1 MNFNPS
7 AIIFDLDGTLIHSAP
22 DLMEAL
28 NHVLVS
34 QGRQGASYN
43 NVKKMIG
50 EGAAKLLE
58 KGLESSGMKEISEKD
73 LQDMTKKFLDFY
85 EENISVHTTLFPFV
99 KETLEQFKQSGIK
112 LGVCTNK
119 MQHFT
124 DKILRD
130 LEIESYFTFVQG
142 ATEQG
147 IKKPDPKFLE
157 MLLDEMQVAQESAVM
172 VGDSLN
178 DIVIAKG
185 NNVRCVA
192 VSFGYTKVAP
202 KDLGADAVID
212 SFKDLPE
219 AIKNLPA

>member
-1 MNFNPS
+1 MTQGYFFFREPT
-7 AIIFDLDGTLIHSAP
+7 FFHS
-22 DLMEAL
+22 
-28 NHVLVS
+28 
-34 QGRQGASYN
+34 
-43 NVKKMIG
+43 
-50 EGAAKLLE
+50 
-58 KGLESSGMKEISEKD
+58 
-73 LQDMTKKFLDFY
+73 KKFLDFY

-157 MLLDEMQVAQESAVM
+157 MLLDKMQVAQESAVM

-219 AIKNLPA
+219 ALKNIFTRIKIFLNKIERKIFSKESTQA

>member
-1 MNFNPS
+1 
-7 AIIFDLDGTLIHSAP
+7 
-22 DLMEAL
+22 MEAL

-34 QGRQGASYN
+34 QGRQGASYS